1 MPDKNKAVAVVSGGP
16 SPEAEVSRIAASR
29 LMPSLSRHYGNAVQL
44 ELDKHLP
51 EQLLRHE
58 VDVVF
63 PATYGPLGEDG
74 CLQGL
79 LEVMD
84 IPYVGSRPQAS
95 ANSLNKVT
103 TKRILSHLGMPLA
116 KDLVIYASDD
126 LEKNVNDCLEQLG
139 EKIIIKPLSQGSGI
153 GIEFAEGYDNLKTCL
168 QKSFSQDHE
177 LLVEEFIA
185 GREITAGVLE
195 LETAEVLPVIE
206 ITTCDGAWYSYEY
219 RYNPGM
225 SHHTIPAPLPQEQYQ
240 RVQELTLLAHTGLGC
255 RDISRSDF
263 IVPESGDPI
272 LAELNNLP
280 GMTPTSLLPDSA
292 QHAGIEFE
300 QLVCHL
306 VDHALRRHEKKMDS
320 GYHSG
325 HWELPELELSK
336 PQ

>member
-1 MPDKNKAVAVVSGGP
+1 MPDKNKTVAVISGGP
-16 SPEAEVSRIAASR
+16 SPEAEVSRIAANR
-29 LMPSLSRHYGNAVQL
+29 LMPSLTRHYGKAVQL
-44 ELDKHLP
+44 ELDKQLP

-63 PATYGPLGEDG
+63 PATYGPQGEDG

-79 LEVMD
+79 LEVMG
-84 IPYVGSRPQAS
+84 IPYIGSRPQAS
-95 ANSLNKVT
+95 ANALNKVT

-139 EKIIIKPLSQGSGI
+139 DKVIIKPFSQGSGI
-153 GIEFAEGYDNLKTCL
+153 GIQFARGYDQLKDCL
-168 QKSFSQDHE
+168 QESFSKDHE
-177 LLVEEFIA
+177 LLVEEFIV

-195 LETAEVLPVIE
+195 LDTTRVLPVIE

-225 SHHTIPAPLPQEQYQ
+225 SDHIIPAPIPPEQYR

-280 GMTPTSLLPDSA
+280 GMTPTSLFPDSA
-292 QHAGIEFE
+292 RHAGIEFE
-300 QLVCHL
+300 DLVCRL
-306 VDHALRRHEKKMDS
+306 VDHALRRHEQKTNSDYWK
-320 GYHSG
+320 
-325 HWELPELELSK
+325 LPELELSDK
-336 PQ
+336 PS